1 MKFSELR
8 SIGHNIADSLGSGI
22 GLLIGV
28 YEIDV
33 YGEACRAPGGA
44 ITIDFLTGKC
54 VDATVSQ
61 SFADA
66 VARYKDGLTD
76 LCAKHGVPASSFC
89 ELTARY
95 SVDKQCGWF
104 ITVTVSDHHGH
115 RSIDEYVSIPAK
127 RIRVLDRLGRIRTK

>member
-33 YGEACRAPGGA
+33 YGEVRRSPGGA
-44 ITIDFLTGKC
+44 ITVDFLAGKC
-54 VDATVSQ
+54 IDAAVSPY
-61 SFADA
+61 FADA
-66 VARYKDGLTD
+66 VARYRDGLTD
-76 LCAKHGVPASSFC
+76 LCAKHGVPASSFR

-95 SVDKQCGWF
+95 SVDRQAGWF

-115 RSIDEYVSIPAK
+115 HSIDEYVGTPAR
-127 RIRVLDRLGRIRTK
+127 RIQVLDRLGRIRPK